1 MKRKPTLQD
10 TMEANAKA
18 MRGLCALGGKQMPP
32 ELEAPDR
39 KPVKPRAAPK
49 PSEIPLEHDEQRA
62 FVKWFRTQYPTVLIF
77 AVPNAAMR
85 DYKLAAYLRS
95 EGMTA
100 GVPDL
105 HIPEWKTV
113 IEMKR
118 LKGSATST
126 EQHWFATYYKR
137 IGWTHFF
144 AYGFDDARNKIL
156 VVNSRRCKQPVSFG
170 E

>member
-18 MRGLCALGGKQMPP
+18 MSGLMALSGKPMPA
-32 ELEAPDR
+32 ELEAPIR
-39 KPVKPRAAPK
+39 EAKKPRAAPT

-62 FVKWFRTQYPTVLIF
+62 FVKWFHAQFPKVLIF

-85 DYKLAAYLRS
+85 DYKLAAYLRA
-95 EGMTA
+95 EGMFA
-100 GVPDL
+100 GIPDL
-105 HIPEWKTV
+105 HIPEWRTV

-118 LKGSATST
+118 QKNSSTSA
-126 EQHWFATYYKR
+126 EQFWCEAYYKR

-144 AYGFDDARNKIL
+144 AYGFEDARQKVL
-156 VVNSRRCKQPVSFG
+156 TVSNP
-170 E
+170 

>member
-1 MKRKPTLQD
+1 MKPRRPTLQD

-49 PSEIPLEHDEQRA
+49 PSDIPLEHDEQRA
-62 FVKWFRTQYPTVLIF
+62 FVKWFRAQYPTVLIF

-95 EGMTA
+95 EGMFA
-100 GVPDL
+100 GIPDL
-105 HIPEWKTV
+105 HIPEWRTV

-118 LKGSATST
+118 QKGSTVSA
-126 EQHWFATYYKR
+126 EQYWCEKYYKR
-137 IGWTHFF
+137 IGWDHFF
-144 AYGFDDARNKIL
+144 CYGFDDAKQKIL
-156 VVNSRRCKQPVSFG
+156 GIVSNL
-170 E
+170 

>member
-18 MRGLCALGGKQMPP
+18 MRGLCALGGKQMPA
-32 ELEAPDR
+32 ELEAPVR
-39 KPVKPRAAPK
+39 EAKKPRAAPT

-95 EGMTA
+95 EGMFA
-100 GVPDL
+100 GIPDL
-105 HIPEWKTV
+105 HIPEWRTV

-118 LKGSATST
+118 QKGSTVSA
-126 EQHWFATYYKR
+126 EQYWCEKYYKR
-137 IGWTHFF
+137 IGWDHFF
-144 AYGFDDARNKIL
+144 CYGFDDAKQKIL
-156 VVNSRRCKQPVSFG
+156 GIVSNP
-170 E
+170 

>member
-1 MKRKPTLQD
+1 VKRKPTLQD

-49 PSEIPLEHDEQRA
+49 PSDIPLEHDEQRA

-95 EGMTA
+95 EGMFA
-100 GVPDL
+100 GIPDL
-105 HIPEWKTV
+105 HIPEWRTV

-118 LKGSATST
+118 QKGSTVSA
-126 EQHWFATYYKR
+126 EQYWCEKYYKR
-137 IGWTHFF
+137 IGWDHFF
-144 AYGFDDARNKIL
+144 CYGFDDAKQKIL
-156 VVNSRRCKQPVSFG
+156 GIVSNQ
-170 E
+170 

>member
-1 MKRKPTLQD
+1 MKRKPTLNE
-10 TMEANAKA
+10 TIRANEKA
-18 MRGLCALGGKQMPP
+18 LRGLCMLGGKPMPEGFDTP
-32 ELEAPDR
+32 AKEVKTRAP
-39 KPVKPRAAPK
+39 AK
-49 PSEIPLEHDEQRA
+49 PSGIPLEHDEQCA
-62 FVKWFRTQYPTVLIF
+62 FVKWFRAQFPTVLIF

>member
-18 MRGLCALGGKQMPP
+18 MRGLCALGGKPMPP

-49 PSEIPLEHDEQRA
+49 PSEVPLEHDEQRA
-62 FVKWFRTQYPTVLIF
+62 FVKWFHAQFPTVLIF

-95 EGMTA
+95 EGMFA
-100 GVPDL
+100 GIPDL
-105 HIPEWKTV
+105 HIPEWRTV

-118 LKGSATST
+118 QKGSTVSA
-126 EQHWFATYYKR
+126 EQYWCEKYYKR
-137 IGWTHFF
+137 IGWDHFF
-144 AYGFDDARNKIL
+144 CYGFDDAKQKIL
-156 VVNSRRCKQPVSFG
+156 GIVSNQ
-170 E
+170 

>member
-49 PSEIPLEHDEQRA
+49 PSDIPLEHDEQRA
-62 FVKWFRTQYPTVLIF
+62 SVKWFRTQYPTVLIF

-95 EGMTA
+95 EGMFA
-100 GVPDL
+100 GIPDL
-105 HIPEWKTV
+105 HIPEWRTV

-118 LKGSATST
+118 QKGSTVSA
-126 EQHWFATYYKR
+126 EQYWCEKYYKR
-137 IGWTHFF
+137 IGWDHFF
-144 AYGFDDARNKIL
+144 CYGFDDAKQKIL
-156 VVNSRRCKQPVSFG
+156 GIVSNQ
-170 E
+170 

>member
-49 PSEIPLEHDEQRA
+49 PSEVPLEHDEQRA
-62 FVKWFRTQYPTVLIF
+62 FVKWFHAQFPTVLIF

-95 EGMTA
+95 EGMFA
-100 GVPDL
+100 GIPDL
-105 HIPEWKTV
+105 HIPEWRTV

-118 LKGSATST
+118 QKGSTVSA
-126 EQHWFATYYKR
+126 EQYWCEKYYKR
-137 IGWTHFF
+137 IGWDHFF
-144 AYGFDDARNKIL
+144 CYGFDDAKQKIL
-156 VVNSRRCKQPVSFG
+156 GIVSNQ
-170 E
+170 

>member
-18 MRGLCALGGKQMPP
+18 MRGLCALGGKQMPA
-32 ELEAPDR
+32 ELEAPVR
-39 KPVKPRAAPK
+39 EAKKPRAAPT

-62 FVKWFRTQYPTVLIF
+62 FVKWFHAQYPKVLIF

-95 EGMTA
+95 EGMFA
-100 GVPDL
+100 GIPDL
-105 HIPEWKTV
+105 HIPEWRTV
-113 IEMKR
+113 IEFKR
-118 LKGSATST
+118 QKGSTISP
-126 EQHWFATYYKR
+126 EQFWCEAYYKR

-144 AYGFDDARNKIL
+144 GYGFEDARQKVL
-156 VVNSRRCKQPVSFG
+156 TVSNP
-170 E
+170 